1 MKVIVLIAICVLAGS
16 VQAQS
21 LKDALYG
28 GRLKND
34 TGAVIKKTDTL
45 QIKENMAK
53 KVADDSTRK
62 AEDAAKK
69 ASVAAAIA
77 AGDTTVKMPTDAP
90 VETGTAV
97 AATTTTAAAVAAT
110 APKDNNKIWKDFVE
124 EYTTIIKSEVIPNK
138 KIKNG
143 TYSVLIEYE
152 IGLDGYVTTSNISV
166 SPESSYLQEQVKL
179 RMMNNAPQMNPVLMS
194 NGKPRKALKKQML
207 TFSKEK

>member
-1 MKVIVLIAICVLAGS
+1 MMKVIVTIAFFVLAGS

-21 LKDALYG
+21 LKEALYG

-45 QIKENMAK
+45 QIRENMAK
-53 KVADDSTRK
+53 KVADDSVKK
-62 AEDAAKK
+62 AEAVAKK
-69 ASVAAAIA
+69 EAIATAIA
-77 AGDTTVKMPTDAP
+77 AGDT
-90 VETGTAV
+90 
-97 AATTTTAAAVAAT
+97 AT
-110 APKDNNKIWKDFVE
+110 ARVLSTPPPETVASTEIAPAVVALTKDNNKIWKDFVD
-124 EYTTIIKSEVIPNK
+124 EYTAIIKSEVIPDK

-152 IGLDGYVTTSNISV
+152 IGLDGYVTTQNIST
-166 SPESSYLQEQVKL
+166 SPESKYLEEQIKL

-207 TFSKEK
+207 VFPKEK

>member
-1 MKVIVLIAICVLAGS
+1 MKVIATIALFVLAGS

-45 QIKENMAK
+45 QLKENMAK
-53 KVADDSTRK
+53 KVADDS
-62 AEDAAKK
+62 AKK
-69 ASVAAAIA
+69 AEETAKKAALATAIATGDTATARVLAAPPAETVAPADAAAI
-77 AGDTTVKMPTDAP
+77 P
-90 VETGTAV
+90 V
-97 AATTTTAAAVAAT
+97 ATI
-110 APKDNNKIWKDFVE
+110 PKDNNKIWKDFVE
-124 EYTTIIKSEVIPNK
+124 EYTAIIKAEVIPDK

-152 IGLDGYVTTSNISV
+152 IGLDGYVTTQNISA
-166 SPESSYLQEQVKL
+166 SPESKYLVEQVKL

-207 TFSKEK
+207 VFPKEK

>member
-1 MKVIVLIAICVLAGS
+1 MLAICVLAGS

-53 KVADDSTRK
+53 KVADDS
-62 AEDAAKK
+62 AKK
-69 ASVAAAIA
+69 AEEVAKKAAIA
-77 AGDTTVKMPTDAP
+77 TAIASGDT
-90 VETGTAV
+90 
-97 AATTTTAAAVAAT
+97 AT
-110 APKDNNKIWKDFVE
+110 ARVLSTPPPGTVAPTEVAPIVPALPKDNNKIWKDFVD
-124 EYTTIIKSEVIPNK
+124 EYTAIIKAEVIPDK

-152 IGLDGYVTTSNISV
+152 IGLDGYVTTQNISA
-166 SPESSYLQEQVKL
+166 SPESKFLVEQIKL
-179 RMMNNAPQMNPVLMS
+179 RMMNNAPQMNPVLMA

-207 TFSKEK
+207 VFPKEK